1 LIILICFIYGNK
13 KKKNFDRIKKTVK
26 KIKKNQRSV
35 TILLNVILI
44 SHPYFYTMANN
55 VYDIQYYTSSPDE
68 LQYYNNML
76 IDVVQDL
83 NILFYMA
90 TDTHHAQIPQVKD
103 NATQFDSIIL
113 YTVDH
118 QPTTT
123 LGKRRRSADDEAG
136 SGCSTFECPICYDE
150 QSMTKSVTPSCLHNV
165 CNTCVLQHLTSFK
178 TSGLTP
184 TCSLCRAPYTMLKIM
199 EEKAFNTIGEFIR

>member
-1 LIILICFIYGNK
+1 MNG
-13 KKKNFDRIKKTVK
+13 
-26 KIKKNQRSV
+26 V
-35 TILLNVILI
+35 TILLNTIPI
-44 SHPYFYTMANN
+44 SHPHLNTMANNVYDITTASN

-83 NILFYMA
+83 DILFYMA
-90 TDTHHAQIPQVKD
+90 ADTQRPQIQVKD

-113 YTVDH
+113 YTVD

-123 LGKRRRSADDEAG
+123 LGKRRRSADDESG

-184 TCSLCRAPYTMLKIM
+184 TCALCRAPYTLLKIM